1 LLPAGVVSID
11 AKTKA
16 ILIGSDV
23 AVDGFGKRRVRI
35 ITHAHADH
43 VLGLNDS
50 IAFSNYIV
58 ATPATHDLVVELG
71 YIQKSSMQTYMR
83 KRVAVNYHEKRE
95 FYGHEVEFLPATHIL
110 GSAQIRVVYDNVVVG
125 YTGDFKMGGGTE
137 VIEEPDILVIEATY
151 GSPLC
156 RRPFKNEVVD
166 LAVDLVSDGIRKY
179 SRVVIYGYYGKLQ
192 EMMKI
197 LRERGIREP
206 FLMNNKIY
214 SITKIA
220 EKYGWIIGSYYLVD
234 SEIGR
239 EVMGSERY
247 ILFDHMSKAKYRKLD
262 GRALNIVLTGHEFS
276 EPVKKIDEY
285 TWIVSFS
292 DHADFDELVEYV
304 ELSKPKL
311 VVVDGSREGYPHVF
325 AKELKKRGWNAIVL
339 PQ

>member
-1 LLPAGVVSID
+1 VSID

-16 ILIGSDV
+16 ILIGSDI
-23 AVDGFGKRRVRI
+23 AVDGFGKRRVRM

-58 ATPATHDLVVELG
+58 ATPATHELVVELG
-71 YIQKSSMQTYMR
+71 YVQRSNIQTYMR
-83 KRVAVNYHEKRE
+83 KRVAVNYFEKRE
-95 FYGHEVEFLPATHIL
+95 FYEHEVEFLPAAHIL
-110 GSAQIRVVYDNVVVG
+110 GSAQIRVVYDNIVVG
-125 YTGDFKMGGGTE
+125 YTGDFKMSSDTE
-137 VIEEPDILVIEATY
+137 VIEEPDILVMEATY
-151 GSPLC
+151 GSPAC
-156 RRPFKNEVVD
+156 RRPFKSEVVD

-179 SRVVIYGYYGKLQ
+179 PRVVIYGYYGKLQ

-197 LRERGIREP
+197 LREKGIREP

-220 EKYGWIIGSYYLVD
+220 EKYGWIIGSYYPVY

-239 EVMGSERY
+239 EVMSGERY
-247 ILFDHMSKAKYRKLD
+247 ILFDHMSKAKYRKLN

-304 ELSKPKL
+304 ERSKPKL
-311 VVVDGSREGYPHVF
+311 VVIDGSREGYPHVF